1 MSRPGKIGVDI
12 IFWDIILHLES
23 EKKTM
28 KKKSKKD
35 DKTYKFIMKY
45 MDKFDLLINQAQKEK
60 DKGNFDFSI
69 HALTAAIMRHIVMN
83 NVAYYNT
90 TDKIR
95 ETMQQ
100 LLDDEVNA
108 RYIEAKEERE
118 RARLN

>member
-1 MSRPGKIGVDI
+1 
-12 IFWDIILHLES
+12 
-23 EKKTM
+23 M
-28 KKKSKKD
+28 KNKRKKD

-60 DKGNFDFSI
+60 DKGDFDFSI

-83 NVAYYNT
+83 NVQYYNT

-100 LLDDEVNA
+100 LLDDEANA
-108 RYIEAKEERE
+108 RYIQAKEERE

>member
-1 MSRPGKIGVDI
+1 
-12 IFWDIILHLES
+12 
-23 EKKTM
+23 M
-28 KKKSKKD
+28 KKKTKKD

-45 MDKFDLLINQAQKEK
+45 MDKFDLLIKQAQREK
-60 DKGNFDFSI
+60 DKEDFDFSI

-83 NVAYYNT
+83 NVQYYNT

>member
-1 MSRPGKIGVDI
+1 
-12 IFWDIILHLES
+12 
-23 EKKTM
+23 M

-69 HALTAAIMRHIVMN
+69 HALNADIMRHIVMN
-83 NVAYYNT
+83 NVSYYGT

-118 RARLN
+118 RAQLN

>member
-1 MSRPGKIGVDI
+1 
-12 IFWDIILHLES
+12 
-23 EKKTM
+23 M
-28 KKKSKKD
+28 KKKTKKED
-35 DKTYKFIMKY
+35 NTYKFIMKY
-45 MDKFDLLINQAQKEK
+45 MDKFDLLIKQAQKEK
-60 DKGNFDFSI
+60 DRGDFDFSI

-108 RYIEAKEERE
+108 RYIEAKQERE
-118 RARLN
+118 RAKLN

>member
-1 MSRPGKIGVDI
+1 MKN
-12 IFWDIILHLES
+12 
-23 EKKTM
+23 KK
-28 KKKSKKD
+28 
-35 DKTYKFIMKY
+35 DKTYKFMVKY
-45 MDKFDLLINQAQKEK
+45 MDKFDDLIKQAEKERN
-60 DKGNFDFSI
+60 KGDFDFSV

-83 NVAYYNT
+83 NVSYYGT

>member
-1 MSRPGKIGVDI
+1 
-12 IFWDIILHLES
+12 
-23 EKKTM
+23 M
-28 KKKSKKD
+28 KNKRKKD

-60 DKGNFDFSI
+60 DKGDFDFSI

-83 NVAYYNT
+83 NVQYYNT

-100 LLDDEVNA
+100 LLDDEANA
-108 RYIEAKEERE
+108 RYIKAKEERE

>member
-1 MSRPGKIGVDI
+1 
-12 IFWDIILHLES
+12 
-23 EKKTM
+23 M

-60 DKGNFDFSI
+60 DKGDFDFSI

-83 NVAYYNT
+83 NVQYYNT

-100 LLDDEVNA
+100 LLDDEANA
-108 RYIEAKEERE
+108 RYIQAKEERE
-118 RARLN
+118 RAQLN

>member
-1 MSRPGKIGVDI
+1 
-12 IFWDIILHLES
+12 
-23 EKKTM
+23 M

-95 ETMQQ
+95 ETMQR
-100 LLDDEVNA
+100 LLDDEFNT

>member
-1 MSRPGKIGVDI
+1 
-12 IFWDIILHLES
+12 
-23 EKKTM
+23 M

-83 NVAYYNT
+83 NVQYYNT

-100 LLDDEVNA
+100 LLDDEANA
-108 RYIEAKEERE
+108 RYIQAKEERE

>member
-1 MSRPGKIGVDI
+1 
-12 IFWDIILHLES
+12 
-23 EKKTM
+23 M
-28 KKKSKKD
+28 KKKSKKN

-69 HALTAAIMRHIVMN
+69 HALTDAIMRHIVMN
-83 NVAYYNT
+83 NVQYYNT

-100 LLDDEVNA
+100 LLDDEANA
-108 RYIEAKEERE
+108 RYIQAKEERE

>member
-1 MSRPGKIGVDI
+1 
-12 IFWDIILHLES
+12 
-23 EKKTM
+23 M
-28 KKKSKKD
+28 KKKTKKENN
-35 DKTYKFIMKY
+35 TYKFIMKY
-45 MDKFDLLINQAQKEK
+45 MDKFDLLIKQAQREK
-60 DKGNFDFSI
+60 DKGDFDFSI

>member
-1 MSRPGKIGVDI
+1 
-12 IFWDIILHLES
+12 
-23 EKKTM
+23 M
-28 KKKSKKD
+28 KKKSKKN

-60 DKGNFDFSI
+60 DKGDFDFSI

-83 NVAYYNT
+83 NVQYYNT

-100 LLDDEVNA
+100 LLDDEANA
-108 RYIEAKEERE
+108 RYIQAKEERE

>member
-1 MSRPGKIGVDI
+1 
-12 IFWDIILHLES
+12 
-23 EKKTM
+23 M
-28 KKKSKKD
+28 KNKRKKD

-83 NVAYYNT
+83 NVPYYNT

-100 LLDDEVNA
+100 LLDDEANA
-108 RYIEAKEERE
+108 RYIQAKEERE

>member
-1 MSRPGKIGVDI
+1 
-12 IFWDIILHLES
+12 
-23 EKKTM
+23 M

-69 HALTAAIMRHIVMN
+69 HALTAAMMRHIVMN
-83 NVAYYNT
+83 NVSYYNT

-100 LLDDEVNA
+100 LLDDEAND
-108 RYIEAKEERE
+108 RYIQAKEERE
-118 RARLN
+118 RAQLN

>member
-1 MSRPGKIGVDI
+1 
-12 IFWDIILHLES
+12 
-23 EKKTM
+23 M

-69 HALTAAIMRHIVMN
+69 HALTAAMMRHIVMN
-83 NVAYYNT
+83 NVSYYNT

-100 LLDDEVNA
+100 LLDDEANA
-108 RYIEAKEERE
+108 RYIQAKEERE

>member
-1 MSRPGKIGVDI
+1 
-12 IFWDIILHLES
+12 
-23 EKKTM
+23 M
-28 KKKSKKD
+28 KKKSKKN

-100 LLDDEVNA
+100 LLDDEANA
-108 RYIEAKEERE
+108 RYIQAKEERE
-118 RARLN
+118 RAQLN

>member
-1 MSRPGKIGVDI
+1 
-12 IFWDIILHLES
+12 
-23 EKKTM
+23 M
-28 KKKSKKD
+28 KKKSKKN

-45 MDKFDLLINQAQKEK
+45 MSNFDLLINQAQKEK

-83 NVAYYNT
+83 NVSYYGT

>member
-1 MSRPGKIGVDI
+1 
-12 IFWDIILHLES
+12 
-23 EKKTM
+23 M
-28 KKKSKKD
+28 KKKSKKN

-45 MDKFDLLINQAQKEK
+45 MSKFDLLINQAQKEK

-83 NVAYYNT
+83 NVSYYGT

-100 LLDDEVNA
+100 LLDDEANA
-108 RYIEAKEERE
+108 RYIQAKEERE
-118 RARLN
+118 RAQLN

>member
-1 MSRPGKIGVDI
+1 
-12 IFWDIILHLES
+12 
-23 EKKTM
+23 M
-28 KKKSKKD
+28 KNKRKKD

-83 NVAYYNT
+83 NVSYYGT

-100 LLDDEVNA
+100 LLDEEVNS
-108 RYIEAKEERE
+108 RYIQAKEERE

>member
-1 MSRPGKIGVDI
+1 
-12 IFWDIILHLES
+12 
-23 EKKTM
+23 M

-45 MDKFDLLINQAQKEK
+45 MSKFDLLINQAQKEK

-83 NVAYYNT
+83 NVSYYGT

>member
-1 MSRPGKIGVDI
+1 
-12 IFWDIILHLES
+12 
-23 EKKTM
+23 M
-28 KKKSKKD
+28 KKKTKKED
-35 DKTYKFIMKY
+35 NTYKFIMKY
-45 MDKFDLLINQAQKEK
+45 MDKFDLLIKQAQKEK
-60 DKGNFDFSI
+60 DKGDFDFSI

-95 ETMQQ
+95 ESMQQ

>member
-1 MSRPGKIGVDI
+1 
-12 IFWDIILHLES
+12 
-23 EKKTM
+23 M

-100 LLDDEVNA
+100 LLDDEANA
-108 RYIEAKEERE
+108 RYIQAKEERE
-118 RARLN
+118 RAQLN

>member
-1 MSRPGKIGVDI
+1 MKEKIVT
-12 IFWDIILHLES
+12 LNR
-23 EKKTM
+23 KKKVM
-28 KKKSKKD
+28 KKKIKKD

-45 MDKFDLLINQAQKEK
+45 IDKFDKLIVQAQKEK
-60 DKGNFDFSI
+60 DKGDFDFSI

-118 RARLN
+118 RAQLN

>member
-1 MSRPGKIGVDI
+1 
-12 IFWDIILHLES
+12 
-23 EKKTM
+23 M

-60 DKGNFDFSI
+60 EKGNFDFSI
-69 HALTAAIMRHIVMN
+69 HALTAAMMRHIVMN
-83 NVAYYNT
+83 NVSYYNT

-100 LLDDEVNA
+100 LLDDEANA
-108 RYIEAKEERE
+108 RYIQAKEERE

>member
-1 MSRPGKIGVDI
+1 
-12 IFWDIILHLES
+12 
-23 EKKTM
+23 M
-28 KKKSKKD
+28 KKKNKKD

-83 NVAYYNT
+83 NVQYYNT

-100 LLDDEVNA
+100 LLDDEANA
-108 RYIEAKEERE
+108 RYIQAKEERE